1 MILNLDMKN
10 KSGYKK
16 LDQVYFIKLRKQ
28 YAQMCH
34 AVTVVRDAS
43 QTPSWR
49 EDSRC
54 KVSKFYGM

>member
-16 LDQVYFIKLRKQ
+16 LDQLYFIKLRKQ
-28 YAQMCH
+28 YAQMH
-34 AVTVVRDAS
+34 HVVTVVRDAS
-43 QTPSWR
+43 QTPNWR

-54 KVSKFYGM
+54 